1 MTFLSP
7 KQSKKKKKKEKQRE
21 KNSHKF
27 VYRKHKTQ
35 HHKRRKKPF
44 MISSHKLCTY
54 TADHIGRD
62 ATCQAEKAIKY
73 KESY

>member
-1 MTFLSP
+1 
-7 KQSKKKKKKEKQRE
+7 
-21 KNSHKF
+21 
-27 VYRKHKTQ
+27 
-35 HHKRRKKPF
+35 

-73 KESY
+73 RVIKDVKRVFTATSLIVSSAQKQD